1 MSKRSF
7 RPASPPKQ
15 APLADPRELSAEP
28 IQLPRAAHYPGS
40 GCCDL
45 DVMIDHETFELI
57 WLAQELLG
65 ETGEPNDVGSV
76 IDRALSAL
84 IESLEEPTA

>member
-1 MSKRSF
+1 
-7 RPASPPKQ
+7 
-15 APLADPRELSAEP
+15 
-28 IQLPRAAHYPGS
+28 
-40 GCCDL
+40 
-45 DVMIDHETFELI
+45 MIDHETFELI